1 LRVSSNQQS
10 PKSQTISISQG
21 AVKKSKS
28 IQTKIFIF
36 ALSILLTLMKQQNY
50 RYLYE
55 YSKKI
60 EIISDQ
66 AFLDQEELFDEKLGS
81 ETVVALSL

>member
-1 LRVSSNQQS
+1 M
-10 PKSQTISISQG
+10 
-21 AVKKSKS
+21 KKSKS
-28 IQTKIFIF
+28 ILTEIFIF

-55 YSKKI
+55 YSNKI
-60 EIISDQ
+60 EIVSGQ